1 MISPV
6 LRHPG
11 MQLPLRV
18 VAGAS
23 WLALATLS
31 FRGVLS
37 AGQSPGQIGPGIAYG
52 LAALVTRLAFRHTR
66 SRWQL
71 GAFSLAAAL
80 LQACQVPM
88 SGLPEGLGGWVA
100 GTAGALTGIALAR
113 AVDHLSW
120 RWARDRP

>member
-1 MISPV
+1 MCSVI
-6 LRHPG
+6 PG

-23 WLALATLS
+23 WLALAALS
-31 FRGVLS
+31 LQGVL
-37 AGQSPGQIGPGIAYG
+37 GQPQIRSGMAYG

-71 GAFSLAAAL
+71 SAFSLAAAL
-80 LQACQVPM
+80 LQVGQAQM
-88 SGLPEGLGGWVA
+88 SGMPEGLGGWVA

-120 RWARDRP
+120 QLARDRS